1 MRFRTKVFFGWAA
14 LTLCLLTG
22 TFFAMR
28 RSVETSFARMS
39 EETFAGINRGM
50 RHLYL
55 ERVSSMQQA
64 CDLMVNIP
72 ELRALIAEQ
81 NYELSRENQ
90 ASLQDR
96 LDDVGRVV
104 GATFVV
110 ALDRSA
116 IPIAQ
121 NKQSPW
127 SSSTKL
133 SAYLKSSAAARS
145 LVDRTFEPRR
155 KGQNGLWVCGGRLYE
170 LAAVPLVF
178 QAETDAKSSHPDGAL
193 VMGKQLTD
201 IFAGELGKSYG
212 CEISF
217 LTEGAIAASSLGKVS
232 KDELLQ
238 RLKPVEASSPPE
250 IAEMQLSGISY
261 RTALEPLIDP
271 CSGRSVGSVVIH
283 QDLANANNFLWA
295 VMRNLVLVTL
305 GGLVAAAGASYL
317 LSLMISHPV
326 QALVT
331 GVREVAKGNL
341 NVQFESAGRDELG
354 ELSRAFNDMVQ
365 QLSRLRDELQ
375 ANQRQII
382 QTERL
387 RAVGQMASGIAHD
400 FNNHLT
406 GVLAFLEMSLDR
418 DDLDPELRGWLE
430 MSRESSMA
438 AAAVVTL
445 LRSFYRRD
453 TSEGLEPV
461 DINELAAGTISLT
474 RPRWREMPRQHG
486 ITIDVKE
493 DFHEVGCIL
502 GNAAELRDALTNLLF
517 NAVDAMPSGGEITIR
532 TRRIN
537 DVISLEVQDAGTG
550 MSDEVRERCL
560 EPYFTTKGI
569 QGTGL
574 GLSMVHGL
582 VERNRGRLE
591 IDTALG
597 RGTTI
602 RLILP
607 RAATSA
613 AAAAPAPSLA
623 PSDRRR
629 VICVDDDMRILKAL
643 EGMLR
648 QLGHEVTT
656 TDSGADVIR
665 RIEAERF
672 DVLIT
677 DLGMSGVDG
686 REVARSAKRLSPST
700 RVLLLTGW
708 ADRLKVEGDIPA
720 GVDKLLGKPITKEQ
734 LRQALA

>member
-14 LTLCLLTG
+14 LTICLLTG

-55 ERVSSMQQA
+55 ERVSSMQRA
-64 CDLMVNIP
+64 CDLLVNIP
-72 ELRALIAEQ
+72 ELRALIAEH

-96 LDDVGRVV
+96 LDDIGKIV
-104 GATFVV
+104 GATFVL
-110 ALDRSA
+110 ALDRSGV
-116 IPIAQ
+116 PIAQ
-121 NKQSPW
+121 NKVSPW
-127 SSSTKL
+127 SSSAGL
-133 SAYLKSSAAARS
+133 GAYLKSSAVARS
-145 LVDRTFEPRR
+145 LIDRTFEPLS
-155 KGQNGLWVCGGRLYE
+155 KGQNGLWVCCGRLYE
-170 LAAVPLVF
+170 VAAVPLVF
-178 QAETDAKSSHPDGAL
+178 QSEADAKSLRPDGAL

-201 IFAGELGKSYG
+201 TFARELGKSYG

-217 LTEGAIAASSLGKVS
+217 LTQDGIAASSLSDAS
-232 KDELLQ
+232 KNELLA
-238 RLKPVEASSPPE
+238 RLKNVQSSSPPD
-250 IAEMQLSGISY
+250 IAEMQLSRTSY

-271 CSGRSVGSVVIH
+271 CSGQSVGSVVIH
-283 QDLANANNFLWA
+283 QDQANANGFLWA

-305 GGLVAAAGASYL
+305 GGLLAAAIASYC
-317 LSLMISHPV
+317 LSLMITRPV

-331 GVREVAKGNL
+331 GVREVAQGNL

-354 ELSRAFNDMVQ
+354 ELSRAFNDMVR
-365 QLSRLRDELQ
+365 QLSRSRDELQ

-418 DDLDPELRGWLE
+418 DDLAPELRGWLE
-430 MSRESSMA
+430 LSRESSVA
-438 AAAVVTL
+438 AASVVTL

-453 TSEGLEPV
+453 TSEGLQAV

-486 ITIDVKE
+486 ITLDVKE
-493 DFHEVGCIL
+493 DFQDVGCVL

-517 NAVDAMPSGGEITIR
+517 NAVDAMPGGGEITIR

-537 DVISLEVQDAGTG
+537 DFISLEIQDAGTG
-550 MSDEVRERCL
+550 MTDEVRERCL
-560 EPYFTTKGI
+560 EPYFTTKGV

-574 GLSMVHGL
+574 GLSMVHGI

-607 RAATSA
+607 RAATSV
-613 AAAAPAPSLA
+613 AAAPVPSLT

-629 VICVDDDMRILKAL
+629 VICVDDDTRILKAL

-656 TDSGADVIR
+656 TDSGTDVIR

-677 DLGMSGVDG
+677 DLGMPGVDG

-708 ADRLKVEGDIPA
+708 ADRLQVEGEIPA